1 MKLSLSCIRIV
12 LLPAIVILLN
22 ISCAKRA
29 EYLTL
34 EGFTQG
40 TTYHIVYSP
49 DISGSPANEVEN
61 LLHRIDSLMSVYN
74 PSSLISA
81 INRNEDVVPDTLFI
95 EVFNRSREI
104 FELSGGAFDITGAP
118 LFDVWGF
125 GLKRRDSVTP
135 QMIDSILNFV
145 GMDKVELFGEKLIKK
160 DQRITLNMNAIAQ
173 GFTSD
178 FIAREFDNLGVKNY
192 LVEVGGEIFC
202 KGVNSKGKLWRVGI
216 DKPIEGNI
224 IPGEELQEVLEIS
237 GKGLATS
244 GNYRKFYEE
253 NGVKYSHTI
262 DPRTGYPVRHSLLSA
277 TVVAKDAMTADA
289 IATFF
294 MVAGLEES
302 TKFLNS
308 NPAIDAYLVF
318 SKGEGFGVYKTAGI
332 KVR

>member
-1 MKLSLSCIRIV
+1 MKLSLSCIRIALLISVV
-12 LLPAIVILLN
+12 LSLN
-22 ISCAKRA
+22 LSCKKRA
-29 EYLTL
+29 EYLSL

-40 TTYHIVYSP
+40 TTYRIVYSP
-49 DISGSPANEVEN
+49 DISHSPAAVVED
-61 LLHRIDSLMSVYN
+61 LLHKIDSLMSVYN

-81 INRNEDVVPDTLFI
+81 INRNENVVPDTLFI
-95 EVFNRSREI
+95 EVFKCSKEI

-118 LFDVWGF
+118 LFEIWGF
-125 GLKRRDSVTP
+125 GLKRRDSVTT

-145 GMDKVELFGEKLIKK
+145 GMDKVELSGGKLIKK
-160 DQRITLNMNAIAQ
+160 DQRVTFNMNAIAQ

-202 KGVNSKGKLWRVGI
+202 KGVNSKGKPWRVGI
-216 DKPIEGNI
+216 DKPVEGNI

-302 TKFLNS
+302 KRFLNS
-308 NPAIDAYLVF
+308 NPDIDAYLVY
-318 SKGEGFGVYKTAGI
+318 SKGDAFGVYKTAGI
-332 KVR
+332 KVH